1 MRGTED
7 IKGRKNIAISKM
19 TNDNPPWMH
28 YHRSA
33 LYTAIETTQSTLKW
47 E

>member
-1 MRGTED
+1 MRESENT
-7 IKGRKNIAISKM
+7 KGRTAMKKR

-33 LYTAIETTQSTLKW
+33 LYAAIETTQSTLKL